1 MKFSSKI
8 HLLVATIGGF
18 IAFFGLA
25 LSGMAFDLFL
35 ALAVV
40 MIGATMGVGLM
51 TLTPG
56 LADQLKH
63 YDLMDEFQ
71 EGSVAFTAALQT
83 ELTREH
89 TERARWCLGLAQRD
103 FAAAKAAIAEH
114 PFYPGRAL
122 QKLNHARFHLEGLGS
137 LI

>member
-1 MKFSSKI
+1 MKFSTKI
-8 HLLVATIGGF
+8 HLLVATVGAV

-25 LSGMAFDLFL
+25 ISSVAFDPWVYLG
-35 ALAVV
+35 V
-40 MIGATMGVGLM
+40 MSVSATMGVGVM
-51 TLTPG
+51 TFVPG

-63 YDLMDEFQ
+63 YDLIDEFQ
-71 EGSVAFTAALQT
+71 QGSVTFAVALQT

-89 TERARWCLGLAQRD
+89 SERARWCLGLAQRD

-137 LI
+137 LL